1 MDLEELHFADDSG
14 DDPYEIVL
22 LPDTT
27 NRIAPENRLS
37 PAHACLSLPLKGKL
51 KGKWLSS
58 ETNPSQKILM
68 VYKKTYL
75 TH

>member
-22 LPDTT
+22 LPDNT

-37 PAHACLSLPLKGKL
+37 PAHACISLPLKGNFLLIKNVYQMEFI
-51 KGKWLSS
+51 S
-58 ETNPSQKILM
+58 TYIKIEHLC
-68 VYKKTYL
+68 YL
-75 TH
+75 F